1 MARIIVNGSKVQIA
15 TGYDTA
21 FAITDISNASTAVA
35 TVGTGH
41 GVVGD
46 DFLELTDS
54 VWPSLAGRVFRVAA
68 TSATSITLEGLDT
81 SSTAIYPTWSGT
93 GTGKGVTGWADVA
106 QVNSLDVTGGEQQ
119 YAEGQYLDVPLTFR
133 FPTVK
138 SALNISVNVDDDQTA
153 SFWTHVNAS
162 EAALSNRA
170 MRVLDV
176 NSIPRIVLTG
186 IWSKSSAPAVAV
198 NNVLKRT
205 IGVAA
210 AAGVTEYTSA

>member
-1 MARIIVNGSKVQIA
+1 MARIIVNGSKVQVA
-15 TGYDTA
+15 TGYGTA
-21 FAITDISNASTAVA
+21 FAITDVSNASTAVA

-41 GVVGD
+41 GVAGGEYV
-46 DFLELTDS
+46 ELTHS
-54 VWPSLAGRVFRVAA
+54 VWPSLAGRVFRAVA
-68 TSATSITLEGLDT
+68 TSSTSITLEGLDT

-93 GTGKGVTGWADVA
+93 GTGKEVSGWADVA

-138 SALNISVNVDDDQTA
+138 SSLNISVNVDDDQSA

-176 NSIPRIVLTG
+176 NAVPRIVLTG

-210 AAGVTEYTSA
+210 AAGVTEYTS

>member
-15 TGYDTA
+15 TGYGTPVNV
-21 FAITDISNASTAVA
+21 TSISNASTAVA
-35 TVGTGH
+35 TVGTSH
-41 GVVGD
+41 GIAGD
-46 DFLELTDS
+46 DFVELTHS

-68 TSATSITLEGLDT
+68 TDATSVTLEGLDT

-93 GTGKGVTGWADVA
+93 GTAKEITGWADIA

-119 YAEGQYLDVPLTFR
+119 YAEGQYLDVPLVFR

-138 SALNISVNVDDDQTA
+138 SSLNISVSVDDDQSA

-176 NSIPRIVLTG
+176 NSIPRIVATG

-210 AAGVTEYTSA
+210 AAAVTEYTD